1 MGLGKKSLGVLD
13 EQLGN
18 IYQNGYANPAAKKMA
33 EGGYGAVAG
42 LCNGRACLKHPRVHG
57 AHRQFIDIQM
67 LLKGRSRVEWTLT
80 ENLTVEKPFMVEKD
94 YEGLSG
100 EGRFFEAQPFDFYV
114 LYPNDAH
121 KPHCFFAEESE
132 PFQVVIVKVPVEA
145 K

>member
-1 MGLGKKSLGVLD
+1 
-13 EQLGN
+13 
-18 IYQNGYANPAAKKMA
+18 
-33 EGGYGAVAG
+33 
-42 LCNGRACLKHPRVHG
+42 
-57 AHRQFIDIQM
+57 M
-67 LLKGRSRVEWTLT
+67 LLKGRSRVEWALT
-80 ENLTVEKPFMVEKD
+80 ENLTVEKHFMAEKD